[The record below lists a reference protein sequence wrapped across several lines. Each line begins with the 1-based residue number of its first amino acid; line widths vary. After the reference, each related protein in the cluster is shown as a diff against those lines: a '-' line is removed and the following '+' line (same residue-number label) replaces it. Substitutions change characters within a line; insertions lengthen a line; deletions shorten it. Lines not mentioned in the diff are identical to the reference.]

1 LIWRNFLRPIPCDFA
16 SNPLTTAQAKL
27 SSARERLSHWM
38 IWAMSTYRLD
48 KLFSPRSVAVVGA
61 SPRETSPGRAVLRN
75 LRSAGFKGSIGL
87 VNPHYG
93 EIEGIKAVKTIQE
106 LPQGPDLLVI
116 ATPPKS
122 VPGIV
127 AAAGEK
133 GVATAIIITA
143 GLGHGEGSLADACEQ
158 AARATG
164 LRLVGPNCL
173 GVLSSRVKLNASF
186 AARMPPAGE
195 LALISQSGA
204 ITAGLIEWSAA
215 HDIGFSA
222 AVSLGDKIDVDFG
235 DLLDFFAF
243 DGRTRAILLYIESV
257 NNARKFM
264 SAARAAARIKPVVV
278 VKSGRHAQGAKA
290 AQTHTGAL
298 AGADAVYDAAFRR
311 AGLLRVLDLDE
322 LFAAAETLGRVRP
335 FPGKRLAVL
344 TNGGG
349 VGVLA
354 VDRLADLG
362 GTLAGISPDTM
373 KRLDATLPPIWSRAN
388 PIDIAGDADARRYTA
403 AFEAL
408 LEDPQNDAVLVMNVP
423 TALAS
428 AEAAAKSIVA
438 AAQGHRNS
446 LIGPKPIFAAWVGT
460 SEAMTPIFEAAG
472 IPSYATESDAV
483 RGFMHLVRY
492 REAQEAL
499 MATPPSL
506 AQDFKPDVATAHSI
520 VEAAVRRGRTWL
532 DPIEST
538 RLLAAYFIPI
548 ASAQLARNADEATA
562 AARPFLAEGT
572 GVVAKILLPDIVH
585 KSEVGGVRL
594 NLTSECAVRDAV
606 TDIIARARAVRP
618 DARITGVT
626 IHPMVLRLK
635 ARELIAGIA
644 DDPTFGPVIVFGRG
658 GTAVEVIGD
667 KALALPPLDL
677 ELARDLIGRTRV
689 SRVLRAYRD
698 VPAADIDA
706 IALLLVKL
714 AQLAADLPEIRE
726 LDLNPVLADQNGLIA
741 VDARIAVAT
750 VEPARR
756 GPSSHPRFAIRPYPK
771 EWERHAQLRDG
782 TKIFVR
788 PVRPED
794 EPLYGPFF
802 AAVTPE
808 DLRLRFF
815 APVKEFGHTFIARFT
830 QIDYARAMAFL
841 AIEETSGKMLG
852 VVRMH
857 ADANYERGEYAILV
871 RSDVKGRGL
880 GFLLMQMIIEYARAE
895 GLQIIEGQVLSE
907 NARMLAMCKE
917 LGFEIATDPCD
928 PDMCAVRLALSSS

>member
-1 LIWRNFLRPIPCDFA
+1 
-16 SNPLTTAQAKL
+16 
-27 SSARERLSHWM
+27 
-38 IWAMSTYRLD
+38 MSTYRLD

-61 SPRETSPGRAVLRN
+61 SPRDTSPGRAVLRN
-75 LRSAGFKGSIGL
+75 LRAAGFEGSVSL

-106 LPQGPDLLVI
+106 LPQAPDLLVI
-116 ATPPKS
+116 ATPPQS

-133 GVATAIIITA
+133 GAATAVIITA
-143 GLGHGEGSLADACEQ
+143 GLGHAEGSLADACEK
-158 AARATG
+158 AARISG

-195 LALISQSGA
+195 LALVSQSGA

-222 AVSLGDKIDVDFG
+222 AVSLGDKVDVDFG
-235 DLLDFFAF
+235 DLLDFFAL
-243 DGRTRAILLYIESV
+243 DGATRAILLYIESV

-335 FPGKRLAVL
+335 FPGKRLAIL

-354 VDRLADLG
+354 VDRLADLD
-362 GTLAGISPDTM
+362 GTLAALSPATM
-373 KRLDATLPPIWSRAN
+373 KRLDAALPPIWSRAN
-388 PIDIAGDADARRYTA
+388 PVDIAGDADATRYVA

-408 LEDPQNDAVLVMNVP
+408 LEDRENDAILVMNVP
-423 TALAS
+423 TALAP
-428 AEAAAKSIVA
+428 ADAAARSIA
-438 AAQGHRNS
+438 ACAQTHRNS
-446 LIGPKPIFAAWVGT
+446 FIPKPVFAVWVGSSDAT
-460 SEAMTPIFEAAG
+460 TPIFEAAG

-492 REAQEAL
+492 REALEAL

-506 AQDFKPDVATAHSI
+506 AQDFKPDVAAARGV
-520 VEAAVRRGRTWL
+520 VESALEHGRTWL
-532 DPIEST
+532 DPIDIT
-538 RLLAAYFIPI
+538 QLLAAYSIPI
-548 ASAQLARNADEATA
+548 APALLARNGEEAAA
-562 AARPFLAEGT
+562 AARPFLAEGS
-572 GVVAKILLPDIVH
+572 GVVVKILSPDIVH

-594 NLTSECAVRDAV
+594 NLTSERAVRDAV
-606 TDIIARARAVRP
+606 ADILARARAVKP

-626 IHPMVLRLK
+626 IHPMVVRPK

-677 ELARDLIGRTRV
+677 ELARELIGRTRV
-689 SRVLRAYRD
+689 SRVLKAYRD
-698 VPAADIDA
+698 VPAADVDA
-706 IALLLVKL
+706 VELLLVKL
-714 AQLAADLPEIRE
+714 AQLAADLPELRE

-741 VDARIAVAT
+741 VDARIAVAP
-750 VEPARR
+750 VEAARR
-756 GPSSHPRFAIRPYPK
+756 GPPGHPRFAIRPYPK
-771 EWERHAQLRDG
+771 EWERHVELRDG
-782 TKIFVR
+782 TKILVR

-794 EPLYGPFF
+794 ERLYPPFL
-802 AAVTPE
+802 AAVTPQ

-830 QIDYARAMAFL
+830 QIDYARAMAFI
-841 AIEETSGKMLG
+841 AIEESSGNMLG
-852 VVRMH
+852 VVRLH
-857 ADANYERGEYAILV
+857 ADANYERGEYAVLV
-871 RSDVKGRGL
+871 RSDLKGRGL
-880 GFLLMQMIIEYARAE
+880 GYLLMQMIIDYARAE
-895 GLQIIEGQVLSE
+895 DLKAIEGQVLRE
-907 NARMLAMCKE
+907 NTAMLAMCRE
-917 LGFEIATDPCD
+917 LGFSLSPDPND
-928 PDMCAVRLALSSS
+928 PDTCVVKLVATAAGSKA

>member
-1 LIWRNFLRPIPCDFA
+1 
-16 SNPLTTAQAKL
+16 
-27 SSARERLSHWM
+27 
-38 IWAMSTYRLD
+38 MSTYRLD
-48 KLFSPRSVAVVGA
+48 KLFSPRSVVVVGA
-61 SPRETSPGRAVLRN
+61 SPRETSPGCAVLRN

-87 VNPHYG
+87 VNPHYP
-93 EIEGIKAVKTIQE
+93 EIEGIKALKTLQE
-106 LPQGPDLLVI
+106 LPQAPDLLVI

-127 AAAGEK
+127 TAAGEK

-143 GLGHGEGSLADACEQ
+143 GLGHGEGSLADACEK

-173 GVLSSRVKLNASF
+173 GVLSSRAKLNASF
-186 AARMPPAGE
+186 AARMPPPGE
-195 LALISQSGA
+195 LALVSQSGA

-215 HDIGFSA
+215 HGIGFSA

-235 DLLDFFAF
+235 DLLDFFAL
-243 DGRTRAILLYIESV
+243 DGATRAILLYIESI

-278 VKSGRHAQGAKA
+278 VKSGRHAQAAKA

-335 FPGKRLAVL
+335 FPGKRLAIL

-362 GTLAGISPDTM
+362 GTLAGISPETM
-373 KRLDATLPPIWSRAN
+373 KRLDAALPPIWSRAN
-388 PIDIAGDADARRYTA
+388 PVDIAGDADATRYTA
-403 AFEAL
+403 ALEAL

-428 AEAAAKSIVA
+428 AKAAATSIA
-438 AAQGHRNS
+438 ACAQAHRNS
-446 LIGPKPIFAAWVGT
+446 LLRPKPVFAVWVGSSDAT
-460 SEAMTPIFEAAG
+460 TPIFEAAG
-472 IPSYATESDAV
+472 IPTYATESDAV
-483 RGFMHLVRY
+483 QGFMHLVRY
-492 REAQEAL
+492 REALDAL

-506 AQDFKPDVATAHSI
+506 PQDFKPDVAAARAV
-520 VEAAVRRGRTWL
+520 VESAVRGGRAWL
-532 DPIEST
+532 DPIETT
-538 RLLAAYFIPI
+538 RLLAAYSISI
-548 ASAQLARNADEATA
+548 APAQLARNADEAAA
-562 AARPFLAEGT
+562 AARPFLEGGS
-572 GVVAKILLPDIVH
+572 GVVAKILSPDIVH

-594 NLTSECAVRDAV
+594 NLTSERAVRDAV
-606 TDIIARARAVRP
+606 DDILARARAARP

-626 IHPMVLRLK
+626 IHPMVVRAK
-635 ARELIAGIA
+635 ARELIAGVA

-677 ELARDLIGRTRV
+677 ELARELIERTRV
-689 SRVLRAYRD
+689 SRVLKAYRD
-698 VPAADIDA
+698 VPAVDLNAT
-706 IALLLVKL
+706 ALLLVKL
-714 AQLAADLPEIRE
+714 AQLAADLPELRE
-726 LDLNPVLADQNGLIA
+726 LDLNPVLADETGLIA
-741 VDARIAVAT
+741 VDARIAVAAIDG
-750 VEPARR
+750 ARR

-771 EWERHAQLRDG
+771 EWERHAELRDG
-782 TKIFVR
+782 TKILVR

-802 AAVTPE
+802 SAVTAE

-830 QIDYARAMAFL
+830 QIDYARAIAFI
-841 AIEETSGKMLG
+841 AVEEASGKMLG

-880 GFLLMQMIIEYARAE
+880 GYLLMQIIIEYARAE
-895 GLQIIEGQVLSE
+895 GLKTIEGQVLSE
-907 NARMLAMCKE
+907 NTTMLAMCRE
-917 LGFEIATDPCD
+917 LGFSVSSDPNDVDTCVVKLVID
-928 PDMCAVRLALSSS
+928 NRGGN